1 MHSYVTRNPLY
12 AIVFTKLGFAVV
24 SVIKMIRFFSSVVRF
39 CCVKIDMKMLSV
51 TLNMELY
58 AASCFFRNAH
68 TEVSSP
74 HTWHCQFVSIQKRV
88 RLIHTCQFT
97 QAVTT
102 DVIPVFFY
110 LANEMSGFHVC
121 WQLSNMQKWSISKNR
136 DFHFHFWIITGNYKI
151 VAGKWKMELTMLLC
165 LEIEQL
171 F

>member
-12 AIVFTKLGFAVV
+12 TIVFTKLGFAVV
-24 SVIKMIRFFSSVVRF
+24 SVIKMIRFFFF
-39 CCVKIDMKMLSV
+39 CCSFLLRKDRHENVVYYIKHGIICSIMFFQKRTHWGIVTSYLTLSV
-51 TLNMELY
+51 CKYSEKSQTY
-58 AASCFFRNAH
+58 
-68 TEVSSP
+68 P
-74 HTWHCQFVSIQKRV
+74 YVSIY
-88 RLIHTCQFT
+88 
-97 QAVTT
+97 T

-121 WQLSNMQKWSISKNR
+121 WQLSNMQKWSVSKNR